1 MNCSCVKNGRK
12 CSTCLPSR
20 HVHCVNAPSPPESSI
35 EANTWDTE
43 PPEAPVQAT
52 MRYTNIQATQTDS
65 SYPIKEA
72 RSQRGSP
79 LLRELPPPTPISTE
93 NFVWSE
99 KMNGDDF
106 TQAVSA
112 AYEEVIHWRRNL
124 FLTPSG
130 HAGKQFVSKLAR
142 LFHAYG
148 EGSSLEPIT
157 LKAAMIM
164 PALILQKPHASSK
177 ARDHVIC
184 LQHRL
189 ISWQEGDI
197 DNLMREG
204 RTIQQHLRKT
214 SSHME
219 DDQRLAHTFSKLM
232 FQEKVQAA
240 LRLLSADG
248 KGSSLPLDDNLK
260 QTIYNCSQGTSQET
274 SNWPTCTWSH
284 PGSVQCAEPALILSC

>member
-1 MNCSCVKNGRK
+1 
-12 CSTCLPSR
+12 
-20 HVHCVNAPSPPESSI
+20 
-35 EANTWDTE
+35 
-43 PPEAPVQAT
+43 
-52 MRYTNIQATQTDS
+52 
-65 SYPIKEA
+65 
-72 RSQRGSP
+72 
-79 LLRELPPPTPISTE
+79 
-93 NFVWSE
+93 
-99 KMNGDDF
+99 MNGVDF

-112 AYEEVIHWRRNL
+112 AYEEVIHWQRNL

-130 HAGKQFVSKLAR
+130 HAGKQFASKLAR

-184 LQHRL
+184 LQRRL